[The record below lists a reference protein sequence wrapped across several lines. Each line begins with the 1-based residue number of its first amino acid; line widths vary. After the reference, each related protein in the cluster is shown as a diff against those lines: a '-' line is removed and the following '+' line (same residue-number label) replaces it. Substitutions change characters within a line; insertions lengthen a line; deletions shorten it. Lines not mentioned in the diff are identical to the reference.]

1 MNTTTFM
8 EKVLPADGA
17 YCIVGLK
24 EGSNPRTFFYR
35 DIPGAVAK
43 AEELS
48 GQSYNAYFA
57 CASFEEE
64 SGGRKTTNA
73 HALQSFYVDIDCG
86 VGKPYAAQ
94 ADGLEALSVFCKA
107 KGLPT
112 PTIVSSGYGIHAY
125 WIASRSM
132 TRSEWK
138 PTAERL
144 KTLCR
149 EEGLRIDMSVTAD
162 AARILRVPGTFNYK
176 RDPVP
181 VEILLEG
188 EEFELA
194 DFTRLL
200 GVTILLSEPPDY
212 LRTGPSELMKSLSD
226 DRQKRFVLIMER
238 SARGDGCQQ
247 LVYIATE
254 QEKIGYDLWRA
265 GLSIA
270 RNCTDFEVGI
280 HAISDKHPSYDF
292 ETTIRKSEDLID
304 KPYKCETIESHN
316 PGGCKGCPH
325 KKKIKS
331 PIVLGVEVQTS
342 EEEVIVEIEEGGDPV
357 EYEIPTLPKP
367 YFRAKSGAIY
377 VANGDDEPELVYEHS
392 LYLVKR
398 MTDSVRGDLALAR
411 LHLPR
416 EKAREF
422 IVPLYAMTSKDELR
436 KVLSANGVISAG
448 KALERLMWYL
458 ISCAKTQQ
466 VTMDTEILHAQ
477 MGWAEGDSKF
487 ILGTQEIGVSE
498 IRYSPPSETTESVAT
513 LLHAKGSLVE
523 WKRVTKT
530 YAAPG
535 AEGFALPFF
544 GGFGSP
550 LIKFTGY
557 NGAMFALVSP
567 NSGTGKTTI
576 MRMVNSIWGHPSK
589 LLSVEADTY
598 AHKIYRAGVLNNL
611 PLTVDEVTNMPM
623 DVASKLVY
631 AIPHGMGPGR
641 MQSQVNMERKN
652 DTTWSLIGLCT
663 SNASIVDKLS
673 SGKSTANGEL
683 MRLIEYRVESLN
695 LMSKTEAYE
704 LFEVTLME
712 NYGVAGTLYAE
723 WVVRNK
729 DEVIRRIRAMQEYI
743 DKRAKLDNRER
754 YWSAC
759 FAACIVGGQIAY
771 ELGLHEIP
779 VEPVLEWI
787 FSHLIPSLR
796 RDVANAV
803 PEIADVLGDF
813 LNAHR
818 DSVLVINNSTDGR
831 SALAPLAIHSPHK
844 NLSIRFEPDVKKLYI
859 STKVFKDFCTERQ
872 VMVKDLLGSFKDK
885 GAYLGEQKKRMG
897 KGTNIDSPAVR
908 VYEFSYNG
916 EDFYGIEGAPP
927 EAR

>member
-8 EKVLPADGA
+8 ESVLPSDGA

-24 EGSNPRTFFYR
+24 EGGNPRTFFYR
-35 DIPGAVAK
+35 DIPNAIAK

-57 CASFEEE
+57 CASFVDED
-64 SGGRKTTNA
+64 GGRKTTNV
-73 HALQSFYVDIDCG
+73 HALKSFYVDIDCG
-86 VGKPYAAQ
+86 VGKPYATQ
-94 ADGLEALSVFCKA
+94 AEGLEALVGFCESKT
-107 KGLPT
+107 LPT
-112 PTIVSSGYGIHAY
+112 PTIVSSGRGIHAY
-125 WIASRSM
+125 WISPRPISR
-132 TRSEWK
+132 TEWK

-144 KTLCR
+144 KALCK

-176 RDPVP
+176 RDPLP
-181 VEILLEG
+181 VEVLLEG
-188 EEFELA
+188 EEFELEA
-194 DFTRLL
+194 FTRGL
-200 GVTILLSEPPDY
+200 GVTVLLSEPPDY
-212 LRTGPSELMKSLSD
+212 LQTGPSPLMQSLSED
-226 DRQKRFVLIMER
+226 KQKRFALILER
-238 SARGDGCQQ
+238 SANGDGCQQ
-247 LVYIATE
+247 LVHIVTN
-254 QEKIGYDLWRA
+254 QEGLDYNLWRA

-270 RNCTDFEVGI
+270 RNCVDFEIGI
-280 HAISDKHPSYDF
+280 HAISDKHSNYDF
-292 ETTIRKSEDLID
+292 ETTVRKSEDLID

-331 PIVLGVEVQTS
+331 PIVLGMEIQTS

-357 EYEIPTLPKP
+357 EYEVPTLPKP

-377 VANGDDEPELVYEHS
+377 IANDDDEPEVVYEHS

-422 IVPLYAMTSKDELR
+422 IIPLYSMTSKDELR
-436 KVLSANGVISAG
+436 KVLSASGVISAG

-458 ISCAKTQQ
+458 ITCAKAQQ
-466 VTMDTEILHAQ
+466 VMMDTEVLHSQ
-477 MGWAEGDSKF
+477 MGWAESDTKF
-487 ILGTQEIGVSE
+487 ILGTQEIGISE
-498 IRYSPPSETTESVAT
+498 TKYSPPSEVTESVAV
-513 LLHAKGSLVE
+513 LLHSKGSLAE
-523 WKRVTKT
+523 WKRITKT

-611 PLTVDEVTNMPM
+611 PLTVDEVTNMQM

-712 NYGVAGTLYAE
+712 NYGLAGRLYAE

-759 FAACIVGGQIAY
+759 FAACIVGGQIAF
-771 ELGLHEIP
+771 ELGLHSIP

-787 FSHLIPSLR
+787 FSTLIPSLR

-803 PEIADVLGDF
+803 PEIGDILGDF

-818 DSVLVINNSTDGR
+818 DSVLVVNSSTDGR
-831 SALAPLAIHSPHK
+831 SVLAPLAVQSP
-844 NLSIRFEPDVKKLYI
+844 NRTLSIRFEPDVKKLYV

-872 VMVKDLLGSFKDK
+872 VMVKDFLTDFRSR

-908 VYEFSYNG
+908 VYEFCYNG
-916 EDFYGIEGAPP
+916 EDFYGSEGKLGEP
-927 EAR
+927 E

>member
-8 EKVLPADGA
+8 EKVLPSDGM

-24 EGSNPRTFFYR
+24 EGQKPRTFFYQ
-35 DIPGAVAK
+35 DISRAVTK
-43 AEELS
+43 AQELS
-48 GQSYNAYFA
+48 EQTYNGYFA
-57 CASFEEE
+57 CASFENEE
-64 SGGRKTTNA
+64 DGRKTTNV
-73 HALQSFYVDIDCG
+73 HALKSFYVDIDCG
-86 VGKPYAAQ
+86 VGKPYATQ
-94 ADGLEALSVFCKA
+94 AEGLEALAVFCES

-112 PTIVSSGYGIHAY
+112 PTIVSSGYGVHAY
-125 WIASRSM
+125 WITPRPM
-132 TRSEWK
+132 PRTEWK

-144 KTLCR
+144 KAICR

-188 EEFELA
+188 EEFALEDL
-194 DFTRLL
+194 TRAL

-212 LRTGPSELMKSLSD
+212 LQSGPSELMKSLSD
-226 DRQKRFVLIMER
+226 DRHKRFVLIMEK
-238 SARGDGCQQ
+238 SARGEGCQQ
-247 LVYIATE
+247 LVHIATE

-270 RNCTDFEVGI
+270 RNCTDFEIGI
-280 HAISDKHPSYDF
+280 HAISDKHPNYSF
-292 ETTIRKSEDLID
+292 EETVRKSEDLID

-316 PGGCKGCPH
+316 PGGCKGCTH

-331 PIVLGVEVQTS
+331 PIVLGMEIQTS
-342 EEEVIVEIEEGGDPV
+342 EEEVIVEIEEGGSPV
-357 EYEIPTLPKP
+357 EYEVPTLPKP

-377 VANGDDEPELVYEHS
+377 VSSGDDEPELVYEHS

-422 IVPLYAMTSKDELR
+422 IIPLYSMTSKDELR
-436 KVLSANGVISAG
+436 KVLSASGVISAG

-458 ISCAKTQQ
+458 ITCAKAQQ
-466 VTMDTEILHAQ
+466 VMMDTEVLHSQ
-477 MGWAEGDSKF
+477 MGWAESDTKF

-498 IRYSPPSETTESVAT
+498 TKYSPPSEITESVAT
-513 LLHAKGSLVE
+513 LLHAKGSLTE
-523 WKRVTKT
+523 WKRITKT

-611 PLTVDEVTNMPM
+611 PLTVDEVTNMQM

-704 LFEVTLME
+704 LFEVALME
-712 NYGVAGTLYAE
+712 NYGVAGAPYAE

-759 FAACIVGGQIAY
+759 FAACIVGGQIAF
-771 ELGLHEIP
+771 ELGLHAIP

-787 FSHLIPSLR
+787 FEHLIPTLR

-803 PEIADVLGDF
+803 PEIGDILGDF
-813 LNAHR
+813 LNEHR
-818 DSVLVINNSTDGR
+818 DSVLVVNSSTDGR
-831 SALAPLAIHSPHK
+831 STMNPLPVQAPQR
-844 NLSIRFEPDVKKLYI
+844 NLSIRFEPDVKKLFI
-859 STKVFKDFCTERQ
+859 TTKAFRDFCTGRQ
-872 VMVKDLLGSFKDK
+872 VMIKDLLTDFRKR

-908 VYEFSYNG
+908 VHEFCYSG
-916 EDFYGIEGAPP
+916 EDFYGTEGTLV
-927 EAR
+927 ETG

>member
-1 MNTTTFM
+1 
-8 EKVLPADGA
+8 
-17 YCIVGLK
+17 
-24 EGSNPRTFFYR
+24 
-35 DIPGAVAK
+35 
-43 AEELS
+43 
-48 GQSYNAYFA
+48 
-57 CASFEEE
+57 
-64 SGGRKTTNA
+64 
-73 HALQSFYVDIDCG
+73 
-86 VGKPYAAQ
+86 
-94 ADGLEALSVFCKA
+94 
-107 KGLPT
+107 
-112 PTIVSSGYGIHAY
+112 
-125 WIASRSM
+125 
-132 TRSEWK
+132 
-138 PTAERL
+138 
-144 KTLCR
+144 
-149 EEGLRIDMSVTAD
+149 
-162 AARILRVPGTFNYK
+162 
-176 RDPVP
+176 
-181 VEILLEG
+181 
-188 EEFELA
+188 
-194 DFTRLL
+194 
-200 GVTILLSEPPDY
+200 
-212 LRTGPSELMKSLSD
+212 
-226 DRQKRFVLIMER
+226 
-238 SARGDGCQQ
+238 
-247 LVYIATE
+247 
-254 QEKIGYDLWRA
+254 
-265 GLSIA
+265 
-270 RNCTDFEVGI
+270 
-280 HAISDKHPSYDF
+280 
-292 ETTIRKSEDLID
+292 
-304 KPYKCETIESHN
+304 
-316 PGGCKGCPH
+316 
-325 KKKIKS
+325 
-331 PIVLGVEVQTS
+331 
-342 EEEVIVEIEEGGDPV
+342 
-357 EYEIPTLPKP
+357 
-367 YFRAKSGAIY
+367 
-377 VANGDDEPELVYEHS
+377 
-392 LYLVKR
+392 
-398 MTDSVRGDLALAR
+398 
-411 LHLPR
+411 
-416 EKAREF
+416 
-422 IVPLYAMTSKDELR
+422 
-436 KVLSANGVISAG
+436 
-448 KALERLMWYL
+448 
-458 ISCAKTQQ
+458 
-466 VTMDTEILHAQ
+466 
-477 MGWAEGDSKF
+477 
-487 ILGTQEIGVSE
+487 
-498 IRYSPPSETTESVAT
+498 
-513 LLHAKGSLVE
+513 
-523 WKRVTKT
+523 
-530 YAAPG
+530 
-535 AEGFALPFF
+535 
-544 GGFGSP
+544 
-550 LIKFTGY
+550 
-557 NGAMFALVSP
+557 
-567 NSGTGKTTI
+567 